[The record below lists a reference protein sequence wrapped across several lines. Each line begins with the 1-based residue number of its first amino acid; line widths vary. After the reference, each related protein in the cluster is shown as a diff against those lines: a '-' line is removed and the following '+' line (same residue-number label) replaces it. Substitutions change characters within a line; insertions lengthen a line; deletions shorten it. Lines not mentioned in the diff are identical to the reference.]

1 MKKCLVEIIFSL
13 RRNNAMIGLILI
25 LCALCFGGGKIL
37 YSYIKTMEL
46 IEDKYEKT
54 YTEQYIYQVVDRFDD
69 EFTNYERPENYEKL
83 AQWNEALHMSEVLSF
98 VEISS
103 QHLTEIKEK
112 ENIYYDTLY
121 IGKNYLEEFAIEIET
136 GRLFEEEDFIYT
148 EGKCMPIIVGSS
160 YAEKFKLGEKFF
172 ASTPFMQ
179 TEVCVVGFLKEGE
192 LLYYHEI
199 TKKADDYILFP
210 MIDFPNRENIES
222 VNTHLMYMKNCGI
235 VKTGMT
241 RNETQDYFYRLSD
254 SLGMPGVFIIIK
266 ASNIRLSGMAISM
279 QKIMQTSRTMLIVL
293 CIITALLLIFY
304 ISRKMKRNWNYY
316 SILYLLGFTRRE
328 VFGVMLGDMF
338 LLLFVANLLAE
349 LVFAV
354 WKIFTE
360 AVSVGLW
367 FNLVGSV
374 VLLFVPF
381 LFSVWGFKRKDLC
394 SRITEENVYL

>member
-1 MKKCLVEIIFSL
+1 M
-13 RRNNAMIGLILI
+13 I
-25 LCALCFGGGKIL
+25 LCSLCFGGGKIL

-46 IEDKYEKT
+46 IEDKYEKA
-54 YTEQYIYQVVDRFDD
+54 YTEQYIYQVADRFDD

-121 IGKNYLEEFAIEIET
+121 IGKNYFEEFATEIEI
-136 GRLFEEEDFIYT
+136 GRLFEEEDFIYK
-148 EGKCMPIIVGSS
+148 EGKCMPIIVGAS

-192 LLYYHEI
+192 LLCERGI
-199 TKKADDYILFP
+199 MLRADDYVFFP
-210 MIDFPNRENIES
+210 MIDFPDRENIEATDS
-222 VNTHLMYMKNCGI
+222 WLMYMKNSGI

-241 RNETQDYFYRLSD
+241 KEETQECLYHLSD
-254 SLGMPGVFIIIK
+254 SLGMPGIFIIPGAMNQRIH
-266 ASNIRLSGMAISM
+266 GMAISM

-316 SILYLLGFTRRE
+316 SILYLLGFTRRG

-338 LLLFVANLLAE
+338 LLLLVANLLAE

-367 FNLVGSV
+367 FNLAGSV

-394 SRITEENVYL
+394 SRLTEENVYL